1 MQTIADAVPAETII
15 VDESITSGATLRDFL
30 VRTTADSFY
39 GMRGGGLGWGLPATV
54 VSWPSQIAPSWASSA
69 TAAPLRQPG
78 VVDGS
83 TLPDPSRMAH
93 L

>member
-1 MQTIADAVPAETII
+1 MPSAKTII

-54 VSWPSQIAPSWASSA
+54 
-69 TAAPLRQPG
+69 G
-78 VVDGS
+78 VKRPPDRPVLGIIGDGS
-83 TLPDPSRMAH
+83 TLPPTRRCGRGGALPDPSRMAH

>member
-54 VSWPSQIAPSWASSA
+54 
-69 TAAPLRQPG
+69 G
-78 VVDGS
+78 VKLAKPDRPVLGIIGDGS
-83 TLPDPSRMAH
+83 TSMPTRRCGRQHTISRMAH